1 MGNPCANWGEP
12 RTNHYPQLQGRQ
24 KSRIS
29 WWHQRQWWVNITA
42 SSSKCSS
49 GWLILKNYSDL
60 PPPFGIIGDANQTNL
75 PLNVTNYSQ
84 HVITNLVANYKLFS
98 TYSYNLP
105 LVTQL
110 MLRMSTRTWG
120 IFFYAR
126 TLECLSPW
134 MPGDGSIQN
143 HQPEGVCL
151 FCLTCL
157 WNMTCKLLAKPCK
170 SCNGGLTLHQT

>member
-75 PLNVTNYSQ
+75 PLNVTNDSQ

-120 IFFYAR
+120 IFLCQDAGMPITVDARGWFYSKPPTR
-126 TLECLSPW
+126 RS
-134 MPGDGSIQN
+134 
-143 HQPEGVCL
+143 L
-151 FCLTCL
+151 FILFDMSL
-157 WNMTCKLLAKPCK
+157 KHDLQVVGKAM
-170 SCNGGLTLHQT
+170 QIM

>member
-1 MGNPCANWGEP
+1 MLTGVNHEQTITPSCKDDRSLGFLGGTKGNDGSILQ
-12 RTNHYPQLQGRQ
+12 HHPQNARLVDWFW
-24 KSRIS
+24 RII
-29 WWHQRQWWVNITA
+29 QT
-42 SSSKCSS
+42 
-49 GWLILKNYSDL
+49 Y

-75 PLNVTNYSQ
+75 PLNITNYSQ